1 MKKLRTEQFAKSLIL
16 RTLESDPTHVY
27 LIPELNC
34 IANSGA
40 WEEPKVFAK
49 LPLGTPFECLV

>member
-1 MKKLRTEQFAKSLIL
+1 MKKLRTEQFANSLIL
-16 RTLESDPTHVY
+16 WTLESDPTHAY

-34 IANSGA
+34 IANFGA

-49 LPLGTPFECLV
+49 WPLGTSFGCLV